1 MSFPFKYLLDSDI
14 RFLLQIGLTSVIM
27 RKPGISGTISKNPRY
42 MALQEKT
49 IERSRFLYIIE
60 AALEYFVSILVAG
73 SYLAT
78 LTSALGMSDSL
89 TGIISSFISL
99 GCLFQLF
106 SVFLKQHRVK
116 KIVTTL
122 SVVNQLLFMLLY
134 IIPLSGADKQIKIA
148 LFMIAIFLAYLIY
161 NSVHPLKINWLMSL
175 VDDSKRG
182 VFTSKKEIVSLLS
195 GMLFSFGMGTLIDH
209 FQYKGQVETA
219 FLLCGITVFVLMLL
233 HTLTM
238 VFSVEIPSEE
248 ETAVRSAPIREM
260 LGTLQDKNVVKVT
273 VLFMIWHMATS
284 AATPFYGTYLIKEL
298 GFSLQFVSILSIVY
312 SLVRASVS
320 TFWGKFADKNSFATM
335 VSICL
340 CIAGAGFFFNIF
352 TVPANGRIF
361 YTLYYALYAIAMG
374 GINSALTNLV
384 FDMVKPQMR
393 SNALALS
400 QSVSGIVGFLVTL
413 LVSGL
418 VSHIQENGNR
428 FLGMNLYAQ
437 QVTSAIAFLFTI
449 LSVLYVHFVIH
460 PGGKKNL

>member
-1 MSFPFKYLLDSDI
+1 M
-14 RFLLQIGLTSVIM
+14 
-27 RKPGISGTISKNPRY
+27 N
-42 MALQEKT
+42 EKAVS
-49 IERSRFLYIIE
+49 RSRVLYIIE
-60 AALEYFVSILVAG
+60 AALEYFISILVAG

-78 LTSALGMSDSL
+78 LTSHLGMSDSL

-106 SVFLKQHRVK
+106 SVFLKRRRVK
-116 KIVTTL
+116 TIVTVL

-134 IIPLSGADKQIKIA
+134 IIPLSDTGTGAGKQVKIG
-148 LFMIAIFLAYLIY
+148 LFIAAILLAYLIY

-175 VDDSKRG
+175 VDDRKRG
-182 VFTSKKEIVSLLS
+182 IFTSYKEIVSLLS

-209 FQYKGQVETA
+209 FQYKGEVETA

-238 VFSVEIPSEE
+238 AFSVEIPVD
-248 ETAVRSAPIREM
+248 TDPVRKNPIREM

-273 VLFMIWHMATS
+273 ILFMIWHMATS
-284 AATPFYGTYLIKEL
+284 SATPFYGTYLIKEL
-298 GFSLQFVSILSIVY
+298 GFSLQFVSVLSIIY

-340 CIAGAGFFFNIF
+340 CIAGAGFFVNIF
-352 TVPANGRIF
+352 TVPANGKIF
-361 YTLYYALYAIAMG
+361 YTLYYALYAVAMG

-384 FDMVKPQMR
+384 FDMVGPEKR

-400 QSVSGIVGFLVTL
+400 QSASGLLGFVTTLV
-413 LVSGL
+413 VSGL

-428 FLGMNLYAQ
+428 FLGMDLYAQ
-437 QVTSAIAFLFTI
+437 QVTSGLAFVFTAI
-449 LSVLYVHFVIH
+449 SVLYVLFVLH
-460 PGGKKNL
+460 PGKGKK

>member
-1 MSFPFKYLLDSDI
+1 M
-14 RFLLQIGLTSVIM
+14 
-27 RKPGISGTISKNPRY
+27 N
-42 MALQEKT
+42 EKAMG
-49 IERSRFLYIIE
+49 RSRILYIIE
-60 AALEYFVSILVAG
+60 AALEYFISILVAG

-78 LTSALGMSDSL
+78 LTSHLGMSDSL
-89 TGIISSFISL
+89 TGILSSFISL

-106 SVFLKQHRVK
+106 SVFLKRKRVK
-116 KIVTTL
+116 TIVTTL

-134 IIPLSGADKQIKIA
+134 IIPLSGAGKQVKIA
-148 LFMIAIFLAYLIY
+148 LFIGAIFLAYLIY

-175 VDDSKRG
+175 VDDRKRG
-182 VFTSKKEIVSLLS
+182 IFTSYKEIVSLLS

-209 FQYKGQVETA
+209 FQYKGEVETA
-219 FLLCGITVFVLMLL
+219 FILCGITVFVLMLL

-238 VFSVEIPSEE
+238 MFSVEIPLENE
-248 ETAVRSAPIREM
+248 PDRKNPVKEM

-273 VLFMIWHMATS
+273 ILFMIWHMATS
-284 AATPFYGTYLIKEL
+284 SATPFYGTYLIKEL

-320 TFWGKFADKNSFATM
+320 TYWGKFADKNSFATM

-340 CIAGAGFFFNIF
+340 CIAGAGFFVNIF

-384 FDMVKPQMR
+384 FDMVGPEKR

-400 QSVSGIVGFLVTL
+400 QSVSGVLGFLTTL
-413 LVSGL
+413 VVSGL
-418 VSHIQENGNR
+418 VSYIQQNGNR
-428 FLGMNLYAQ
+428 FLGMDLYAQ
-437 QVTSAIAFLFTI
+437 QVTSALAFVFTV
-449 LSVLYVHFVIH
+449 LSVLYVVFFLH
-460 PGGKKNL
+460 PGKGKKQ